1 MPDSIITQWLNLP
14 SVKFNK
20 CVKFNDYTAIYLKKI
35 DETGYTCSCC
45 GQISFWSWDSK
56 ETKIRDLSVFEFK
69 TYLIINKYRTCCST
83 CGVKT
88 EKLDFVEPYSRCTIR
103 FEEYVARLCRIT
115 SVKQVAELLELDWK
129 TVKNIDKKYL
139 EKEFAVPNY
148 DNLRLLAVD
157 EIASRKG
164 HHYFTVIMDLERTRV
179 IWVGKDRTKE
189 TLNQFFKELGPE
201 RTKKIEAVG
210 IDMWDPYIAS
220 IRENGLKSKIVFDK
234 FHVIKNYSTVINKV
248 RILEFHKASKE
259 HKEAIKGT
267 KYLLL
272 KNKDTLKKDKKE
284 QLAALLKLNENINIA
299 VILKDHLKKLW
310 DYKSVGC
317 ANRCLDSWISTA
329 LASEIRPIVNFA
341 QSLNRYRY
349 GLINHCHYPIN
360 SGKLEG
366 MNNKIKVIKRIAY
379 GFHDD
384 EYFILKIK

>member
-1 MPDSIITQWLNLP
+1 MTGVQTCALP
-14 SVKFNK
+14 
-20 CVKFNDYTAIYLKKI
+20 IY
-35 DETGYTCSCC
+35 
-45 GQISFWSWDSK
+45 
-56 ETKIRDLSVFEFK
+56 
-69 TYLIINKYRTCCST
+69 
-83 CGVKT
+83 
-88 EKLDFVEPYSRCTIR
+88 
-103 FEEYVARLCRIT
+103 
-115 SVKQVAELLELDWK
+115 
-129 TVKNIDKKYL
+129 
-139 EKEFAVPNY
+139 
-148 DNLRLLAVD
+148 
-157 EIASRKG
+157 
-164 HHYFTVIMDLERTRV
+164 
-179 IWVGKDRTKE
+179 
-189 TLNQFFKELGPE
+189 
-201 RTKKIEAVG
+201 
-210 IDMWDPYIAS
+210 
-220 IRENGLKSKIVFDK
+220 
-234 FHVIKNYSTVINKV
+234 
-248 RILEFHKASKE
+248 KASKE

-384 EYFILKIK
+384 EYFILKIKQGCSPPSKNR